1 MLWKL
6 GVFFS
11 QQRVASEYVK
21 LTEDNNYGRNDYY
34 LDPLD
39 SDSTIPLTRADV
51 YDRLVRANFRF
62 EYDVWP

>member
-11 QQRVASEYVK
+11 QQRVASAYVK
-21 LTEDNNYGRNDYY
+21 LTEDDNYGRNDYY

-51 YDRLVRANFRF
+51 YDRLVRENFRF
-62 EYDVWP
+62 EYEVWH